1 MSKKIIY
8 LLSLLMALSLVFA
21 SCKKNNNLDPTNG
34 GPSDV
39 PDPITP
45 PTDLGG
51 NGLYTKWEDLAKK
64 NAEPVQRTAVWKY
77 DGDYSRNPVIVV
89 LGTDKSQVL
98 VISEKR
104 YKKSG
109 SQNDIGVDGNTVVDI
124 QWALSVN
131 SGVSFDT
138 GTAQSGVIHT
148 AGSDPANAHCAPVVF
163 KVDDKTV
170 VVVASSGA
178 AISRTAEP
186 YSQRELNGRGSRI
199 EYTVGTVN
207 GESMTWTPWAKID
220 GIDVAVKKVAST
232 LSTKENFAQFGT
244 HSARGFTTSSG
255 DMLLSVV
262 MAVQGVTSDNRE
274 SMGYLLVKGK
284 YSSGNVQWTVDDSP
298 KAKAFPSGGDRFSK
312 HKEARIIGGTA
323 ENPKYIVVPN
333 GSSTLKLAVGEGFSN
348 DPTYSIAGGDGSVGS
363 VTVDK
368 WFGKTEYNPADL
380 SGSYKSQNLLMH
392 VANIEKNLKIYLMDD
407 TFMTAQGT
415 PYSITTEAKSSSIDV
430 LGDGTIVTAAE
441 EGFADKTINRSF
453 VINFTRYTQYFLT
466 TQTGN

>member
-109 SQNDIGVDGNTVVDI
+109 SENDIGVDGDTVVDI

-138 GTAQSGVIHT
+138 GTAKSGVIDT
-148 AGSDPANAHCAPVVF
+148 AGTDPAKAHGAPVVF
-163 KVDDKTV
+163 KVADNKV
-170 VVVASSGA
+170 VVVASAGA
-178 AISRTAEP
+178 AISRTSEP
-186 YSQRELNGRGSRI
+186 YSQRKGSGRGSRI
-199 EYTVGTVN
+199 EYTIGTVN
-207 GESMTWTPWAKID
+207 GDSMDWTTWTEIQ
-220 GIDVAVKKVAST
+220 GIQDAVSTVSST
-232 LSTKENFAQFGT
+232 LSDSQNFEQFGT
-244 HSARGFTTSSG
+244 HSARGFTTSDG
-255 DMLLSVV
+255 KMLLAVV
-262 MAVQGVTSDNRE
+262 MAVQGVTSDYRE
-274 SMGYLLVKGK
+274 SMGYLLVTGELSG
-284 YSSGNVQWTVDDSP
+284 SSVKWTVGDKS
-298 KAKAFPSGGDRFSK
+298 KARAFPSGGNRFSK

-323 ENPKYIVVPN
+323 ENPQYIVVPN
-333 GSSTLKLAVGEGFSN
+333 GSSTLQLAVGEGFAS
-348 DPTYSIAGGDGSVGS
+348 DPTYGIAGGDGSVGS
-363 VTVDK
+363 VTVEN
-368 WFGKTEYNPADL
+368 WFGKGQYNPSSI
-380 SGSYKSQNLLMH
+380 SGGTKQNLLMH
-392 VANIEKNLKIYLMDD
+392 VANIERNLKIYLMNTD
-407 TFMTAQGT
+407 FKTAQGT